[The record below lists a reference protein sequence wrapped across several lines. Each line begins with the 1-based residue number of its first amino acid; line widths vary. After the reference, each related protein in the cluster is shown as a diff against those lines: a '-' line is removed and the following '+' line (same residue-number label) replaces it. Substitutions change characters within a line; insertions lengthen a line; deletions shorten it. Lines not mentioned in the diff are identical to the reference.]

1 MRKILLGTT
10 AVVGAALLAPGAF
23 AQTTQGGGGRVGQG
37 VTVPTAPGTVG
48 VAPTPLNVGP
58 SAPNTQVVQAPT
70 PAMAGAGGLTIRLGG
85 YFAFTGAMVQDDWDY
100 GRSRN
105 FANQNTSVGAYTGNL
120 TTGAAT
126 TGRPG
131 TSVPSNAGTTF
142 GQPVNNARS
151 RSRYDFRNDAELN
164 IFVDGRTSNGI
175 TYGAVFEMQMDNV
188 VATAGDGTTVSF
200 DELYGYIGFDGL
212 GTFRFGQEDS
222 AASLLQVRAP
232 ASQALGGDAEWDE
245 FIVQTGLTDSSPYI
259 MSGINDGNDATKVI
273 YLSPQ
278 FAGFDFGVSYA
289 ANSGEGERTNNEGS
303 TTAAQ
308 RDRLGI
314 ENEMSAAVRYRG
326 TFGPVGVIAG
336 LGGMWASPPSLNGAG
351 QALGAVGNP
360 RAQNVYAY
368 TAGLVLTGYGFSF
381 GGEYTWGAYRGASVG
396 RTAVAAGVDNS
407 QHYLLGLTYTMG
419 PLVFGAVW
427 GQGWQGNGVSAVRTS
442 ATTVAYTDLDDRRQ
456 DLWGLGVA
464 YNLAPGLVLFG
475 LYNNI
480 TDENVPMGGQ
490 PSNARYLAAPTTVGA
505 RTGTT
510 LAQFNGGNTRSI
522 NVGIVGIRLAF

>member
-23 AQTTQGGGGRVGQG
+23 AQTTQGGGGQVGQG

-58 SAPNTQVVQAPT
+58 SAPNTQVVVPPT

-85 YFAFTGAMVQDDWDY
+85 YFAFTGALVQDDWDY
-100 GRSRN
+100 ARSRN
-105 FANQNTSVGAYTGNL
+105 TVTGTNQSRA
-120 TTGAAT
+120 
-126 TGRPG
+126 
-131 TSVPSNAGTTF
+131 
-142 GQPVNNARS
+142 

-164 IFVDGRTSNGI
+164 VFVDGRTSNGI
-175 TYGAVFEMQMDNV
+175 TYGAVFELQMDNI
-188 VATAGDGTTVSF
+188 VAQSGDGTTVSF
-200 DELYGYIGFDGL
+200 DELYGYLGFDGL

-245 FIVQTGLTDSSPYI
+245 FIVQTGLTDSAPYI
-259 MSGINDGNDATKVI
+259 MSGINDGSDATKII

-278 FAGFDFGVSYA
+278 FAGFDFGMSYA
-289 ANSGEGERTNNEGS
+289 PNAYEGERTNIDG
-303 TTAAQ
+303 TTTQAQ
-308 RDRLGI
+308 RDRTGI

-326 TFGPVGVIAG
+326 TFGPVGINAG
-336 LGGMWASPPSLNGAG
+336 LGGMWASPPQLNGSGVAFG
-351 QALGAVGNP
+351 NVGNP

-381 GGEYTWGAYRGASVG
+381 GGEYTWGQYRGAGVG
-396 RTAVAAGVDNS
+396 RTAINAGVDSS

-456 DLWGLGVA
+456 DLWGVGVA

-490 PSNARYLAAPTTVGA
+490 PSNARYLAAPTTVGG

-510 LAQFNGGNTRSI
+510 LASFNGGNTRSI
-522 NVGIVGIRLAF
+522 NIGVVGIRLAF

>member
-70 PAMAGAGGLTIRLGG
+70 PRLAGAGGLTIRLGG

-100 GRSRN
+100 ARSRN
-105 FANQNTSVGAYTGNL
+105 SAGGTN
-120 TTGAAT
+120 AA
-126 TGRPG
+126 R
-131 TSVPSNAGTTF
+131 A
-142 GQPVNNARS
+142 

-164 IFVDGRTSNGI
+164 VFVDGRTSNGI
-175 TYGAVFEMQMDNV
+175 TYGAVFELQMDNAV
-188 VATAGDGTTVSF
+188 NGAADGTTVSF
-200 DELYGYIGFDGL
+200 DELYGYLGFDGL

-245 FIVQTGLTDSSPYI
+245 FIVQNGLADSSPYI
-259 MSGINDGNDATKVI
+259 MSGINDGSDATKII

-278 FAGFDFGVSYA
+278 FAGFDFGMSYA
-289 ANSGEGERTNNEGS
+289 PNSYEGERTNAPNS
-303 TTAAQ
+303 TTAQ
-308 RDRLGI
+308 RDRTGI
-314 ENEMSAAVRYRG
+314 ENEMSAALRYRG

-336 LGGMWASPPSLNGAG
+336 VGGMWASPTLLNTNGT
-351 QALGAVGNP
+351 VSSP

-381 GGEYTWGAYRGASVG
+381 GGEYTWGQYRGAAVG
-396 RTAVAAGVDNS
+396 RTPVNAGVDNA

-427 GQGWQGNGVSAVRTS
+427 GQGWQGNSTINAGTLANPNYVGI
-442 ATTVAYTDLDDRRQ
+442 DDRRQ
-456 DLWGLGVA
+456 DLWGVGVA

-480 TDENVPMGGQ
+480 NDENVPVTA
-490 PSNARYLAAPTTVGA
+490 PTNARYTGAANQTVGSQIA
-505 RTGTT
+505 S
-510 LAQFNGGNTRSI
+510 FNGGNTRTI
-522 NVGIVGIRLAF
+522 NIGIVGIRLAF

>member
-37 VTVPTAPGTVG
+37 VTTPTAPGTVG

-58 SAPNTQVVQAPT
+58 AAPNTQVTAAPT
-70 PAMAGAGGLTIRLGG
+70 PRLSGAGGLTIRLGG
-85 YFAFTGAMVQDDWDY
+85 YFAFTGGYIQDDWDY
-100 GRSRN
+100 ARSRN
-105 FANQNTSVGAYTGNL
+105 SASGGN
-120 TTGAAT
+120 AA
-126 TGRPG
+126 
-131 TSVPSNAGTTF
+131 
-142 GQPVNNARS
+142 QS

-164 IFVDGRTSNGI
+164 VFVDGRVSNGM
-175 TYGAVFEMQMDNV
+175 TYGAVFELQMDNAAV
-188 VATAGDGTTVSF
+188 GAGDGTTVSF

-245 FIVQTGLTDSSPYI
+245 FIVQTGLWQSPYI
-259 MSGINDGNDATKVI
+259 LSGINDGSDATKII

-278 FAGFDFGVSYA
+278 FAGFDFGLSYA
-289 ANSGEGERTNNEGS
+289 PNAYEGERTDIVNS
-303 TTAAQ
+303 TLAQ
-308 RDRLGI
+308 RDRTNI

-336 LGGMWASPPSLNGAG
+336 IGGMWASPAKQNGAG
-351 QALGAVGNP
+351 VAYGAVGNP
-360 RAQNVYAY
+360 QAQSVYAY
-368 TAGLVLTGYGFSF
+368 TGGLVLTGYGFSV
-381 GGEYTWGAYRGASVG
+381 GGEYTWGQYNGSSVG
-396 RTAVAAGVDNS
+396 RTAMNAGLDNS
-407 QHYLLGLTYTMG
+407 QHYLLGASYTVG

-427 GQGWQGNGVSAVRTS
+427 GQGWQSNGVARVSGSGATAVYR
-442 ATTVAYTDLDDRRQ
+442 DLDDRNQ
-456 DLWGLGVA
+456 SLWGVGVA

-480 TDENVPMGGQ
+480 NDENVPTSA
-490 PSNARYLAAPTTVGA
+490 PTNARYTGGSGTNLAS
-505 RTGTT
+505 
-510 LAQFNGGNTRSI
+510 FNGSNTRTI
-522 NVGIVGIRLAF
+522 NIGIVGIRLAF